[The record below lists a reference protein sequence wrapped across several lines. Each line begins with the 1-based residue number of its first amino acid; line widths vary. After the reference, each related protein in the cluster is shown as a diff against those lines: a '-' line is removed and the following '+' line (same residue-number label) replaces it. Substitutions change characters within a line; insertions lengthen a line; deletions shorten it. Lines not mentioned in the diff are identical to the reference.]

1 MKDIHSALEFMSSNA
16 DTRLGTWSD
25 EWILDIAGLSDINVD
40 MFSGNFEIKNNFKN
54 GSVNTARANFS

>member
-1 MKDIHSALEFMSSNA
+1 MSSNA

-25 EWILDIAGLSDINVD
+25 EWILDIAGLSEINVD

-54 GSVNTARANFS
+54 GSVNTRSSQFLKMVKIHVF